1 MARDP
6 DPDKRYKGRVERTP
20 LPALVDA
27 KRRLCGELLAAAAV
41 HSAISD
47 ELDILDARQ
56 ADGTLTPEEE
66 ERRIILRGRKR
77 AALLRH
83 DAIDHRLRRL
93 TAHLRVAAIENRRPS
108 RR

>member
-1 MARDP
+1 
-6 DPDKRYKGRVERTP
+6 VERTP

-41 HSAISD
+41 HSAITD
-47 ELDILDARQ
+47 DLEALEACEATRPLTAEEL
-56 ADGTLTPEEE
+56 

-93 TAHLRVAAIENRRPS
+93 SAHLRLTALDARRPA
-108 RR
+108 RP

>member
-1 MARDP
+1 M
-6 DPDKRYKGRVERTP
+6 ERAP

-41 HSAISD
+41 HSAITD
-47 ELDILDARQ
+47 ELEALEACEAARP
-56 ADGTLTPEEE
+56 LTPDEQ
-66 ERRIILRGRKR
+66 ERRVILRTRKR

-93 TAHLRVAAIENRRPS
+93 SAHLRVAAISTRRPT

>member
-1 MARDP
+1 M
-6 DPDKRYKGRVERTP
+6 ERTP

-47 ELDILDARQ
+47 ELDILEARQ
-56 ADGTLTPEEE
+56 AAGPLAPDEE
-66 ERRIILRGRKR
+66 ERRVILRGRKR
-77 AALLRH
+77 AALIRH

-93 TAHLRVAAIENRRPS
+93 AAHLRVAALENRRPT